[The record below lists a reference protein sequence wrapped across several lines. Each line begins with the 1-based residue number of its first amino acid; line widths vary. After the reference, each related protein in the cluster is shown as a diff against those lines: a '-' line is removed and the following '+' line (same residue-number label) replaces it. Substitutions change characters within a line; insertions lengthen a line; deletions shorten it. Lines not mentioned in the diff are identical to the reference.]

1 MAMQQYKNY
10 KEGDSMS
17 DLISDNYSILLVLS
31 RFGISLGFG
40 EKSVG
45 QVCRDNGVDTGT
57 FLSIANMMTGG
68 EETGGGVSAGSLITY
83 LRRSHSYFLDF
94 RLPGIR
100 ADLVAVVGTSDS
112 LSRAIVSYFDEYVD
126 EVRQH
131 MMYEE
136 ETVFPY
142 VGSLLAGDRKKDY
155 SIGVFRKRHDQVEA
169 KLTEFKNIL
178 IKYYPARSSNEIN
191 SILFDIFNCEK
202 DLASHTAIEDR
213 LFVPA
218 IIELEK
224 GGGKP

>member
-1 MAMQQYKNY
+1 MQKYGTY
-10 KEGDSMS
+10 KESDGMS
-17 DLISDNYSILLVLS
+17 GLIADNYSILLVLS

-40 EKSVG
+40 DMSIGE
-45 QVCRDNGVDTGT
+45 VCRDNGVDTGT
-57 FLSIANMMTGG
+57 FLSIANMMTGREDPG
-68 EETGGGVSAGSLITY
+68 AEVSAGSLLTY
-83 LRRSHSYFLDF
+83 LRNSHSYFLDF

-100 ADLVAVVGTSDS
+100 ADLVAVVGTQDG
-112 LSRAIVSYFDEYVD
+112 LSRAIIDYFDEYVA

-142 VGSLLAGDRKKDY
+142 VASLLAGRRKRDY

-191 SILFDIFNCEK
+191 SVLFDIFNCEK
-202 DLASHTAIEDR
+202 DLSSHNAIEDR
-213 LFVPA
+213 LFVPT
-218 IIELEK
+218 ILELEK
-224 GGGKP
+224 EEVQA